1 MLRIAQVAGIPSP
14 PATAL
19 LYLLYCNSAAPL
31 PRTTIDQAHA
41 RSRRAGMGGWLSAA
55 EAAGQPIPSAQAGW
69 SKPVCNRI
77 TAVDAVVGTG
87 EARRYR
93 QPVRNGEA
101 RRYRQPVRNG
111 EEARR
116 YRQPVRNEIDR
127 RCARSDHGEQA
138 GCSSSRST
146 SASAE
151 PPMEGVLRH
160 NTVARLHRLRLHR
173 HVVQFHRRVRL

>member
-1 MLRIAQVAGIPSP
+1 MLRMGQVAGVPSP

-19 LYLLYCNSAAPL
+19 LYLLYCNPTCRTAPP

-41 RSRRAGMGGWLSAA
+41 RSRRAGVGGWLSAA
-55 EAAGQPIPSAQAGW
+55 EAARQPIPSAQAGW

-77 TAVDAVVGTG
+77 TAVDAVVGL
-87 EARRYR
+87 ARRYR
-93 QPVRNGEA
+93 QPVRNG
-101 RRYRQPVRNG
+101 
-111 EEARR
+111 EARR

-173 HVVQFHRRVRL
+173 YVVQFHRRVRL

>member
-1 MLRIAQVAGIPSP
+1 MGQVAGIPSP

-19 LYLLYCNSAAPL
+19 LYYYFTATRRACRTP
-31 PRTTIDQAHA
+31 PPPTTIDQAHA

-77 TAVDAVVGTG
+77 TAVDAVVGL
-87 EARRYR
+87 AS
-93 QPVRNGEA
+93 
-101 RRYRQPVRNG
+101 RYRQPVRNG